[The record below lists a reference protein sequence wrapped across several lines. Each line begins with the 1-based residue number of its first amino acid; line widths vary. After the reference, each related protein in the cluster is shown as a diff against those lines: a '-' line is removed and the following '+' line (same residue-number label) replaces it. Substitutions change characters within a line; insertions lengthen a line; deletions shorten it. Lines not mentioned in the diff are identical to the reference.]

1 MMSQGNVV
9 AVNEEDL
16 LAINR
21 VYAEL
26 LQITGDFLRQANDTV
41 PSDKEVA
48 GFCERRAGLLRDLQP
63 LVERQ
68 RQWLLVT
75 DRATLSESVVARVDA
90 QLEQMRQLEDVGAQ
104 LLEKITLYRADF
116 EEQLG
121 QVRSGKKALSGYG
134 KGPKIPPRFCRGTV

>member
-1 MMSQGNVV
+1 MMSQGNAV
-9 AVNEEDL
+9 AVNDEDL
-16 LAINR
+16 LAIGR
-21 VYAEL
+21 LYAEL
-26 LQITGDFLRQANDTV
+26 LQITGDFLQETKDDV

-48 GFCERRAGLLRDLQP
+48 GFCERRAELLKHLQP
-63 LVERQ
+63 LVVRQ
-68 RQWLLVT
+68 REWLLVT

-90 QLEQMRQLEDVGAQ
+90 QLELMRQLEDVGEQ